1 MGESSPRFT
10 RGASHSKRTESFHFV
25 RDSGKTFSLLM
36 SHDLA
41 AQFKLTAN
49 ASTNNFDAEE

>member
-10 RGASHSKRTESFHFV
+10 RGVSHSKRTSHSILSEISA
-25 RDSGKTFSLLM
+25 KTFSLLM
-36 SHDLA
+36 SHEPA
-41 AQFKLTAN
+41 FQFKLTAN

>member
-10 RGASHSKRTESFHFV
+10 RHTPNGPSHSTLSEI
-25 RDSGKTFSLLM
+25 SGKTLM
-36 SHDLA
+36 SHDPP

-49 ASTNNFDAEE
+49 ASSNNFNPEE

>member
-10 RGASHSKRTESFHFV
+10 RHTPNGPSHSILSEI
-25 RDSGKTFSLLM
+25 SGKTFSLLM
-36 SHDLA
+36 SHDPV

>member
-1 MGESSPRFT
+1 MGESSQRFT
-10 RGASHSKRTESFHFV
+10 RGVSHSKRTSRSILSEI
-25 RDSGKTFSLLM
+25 SGKTLSLLM
-36 SHDLA
+36 SHDPP

>member
-1 MGESSPRFT
+1 MGESSQRFT
-10 RGASHSKRTESFHFV
+10 RGVSHSKRTESEI
-25 RDSGKTFSLLM
+25 SGKTFSLLM
-36 SHDLA
+36 SHDPA